1 MYAIQIRKQAVFL
14 RKQGKSI
21 YEIARVLSLKPT
33 TISYWCKDIKLSNYL
48 IKKISND
55 GKKKARMGMLIFTE
69 RQRADRLYRQV
80 TEKKAGAKLIGNL
93 SKRDLLMVGMGLYWG
108 EGYKGNDG
116 ELGFTNSNPDIIQFY
131 LKWLTLFGI
140 SKKDLIFRLTINGIF
155 KNQEARLKRFWLTKL
170 RVKESQFTKT
180 TLIRTILKK
189 ADTSKKNTYK
199 GILRVKV
206 KRGNALKNRILGTLE
221 HISACV

>member
-1 MYAIQIRKQAVFL
+1 MYDIQIKKRAVSL
-14 RKQGKSI
+14 RKNGKSI
-21 YEIARVLSLKPT
+21 YEIAEILDLGPT
-33 TISYWCKDIKLSNYL
+33 TISYWCKDIRLSDLL
-48 IKKISND
+48 IRKISND
-55 GKKKARMGMLIFTE
+55 GKKKAHAGMLV
-69 RQRADRLYRQV
+69 Y
-80 TEKKAGAKLIGNL
+80 TEKQRLERLKRQALEREAGRKLLGRL
-93 SKRDLLMVGMGLYWG
+93 SQRDLMVAGLGLYWG
-108 EGYKGNDG
+108 EGYKGNNG
-116 ELGFTNSNPDIIQFY
+116 EFGFTNSNPNIIKFY
-131 LKWLTLFGI
+131 LSWLVLFGV